1 MTARRVVILAAAA
14 IVVILAVTAI
24 YYFVLPPPGGSTTV
38 TIVVTAGPQLAPA
51 NFTVTEG
58 QHVTIVF
65 DNTDDG
71 PHEFQIGAFS
81 VSTGIM
87 QGGQTV
93 TVKFVPNKVG
103 TFIVDQ
109 PCPIVLGPAFPPC
122 RSIEGYVTVLS
133 S

>member
-1 MTARRVVILAAAA
+1 MTARRVVIVAAAA
-14 IVVILAVTAI
+14 IVVILAVTGI
-24 YYFVLPPPGGSTTV
+24 HYFVLPPPGGSTTV
-38 TIVVTAGPQLAPA
+38 TVVVTAGHQFAPA

-71 PHEFQIGAFS
+71 QHEFQIGAFS
-81 VSTGIM
+81 VSTGIV

-93 TVKFVPNKVG
+93 RVNFVPHKVG
-103 TFIVDQ
+103 MFIVDQ

-122 RSIEGYVTVLS
+122 SGMEGYVTVLPP
-133 S
+133 